1 MLSKTTVM
9 CNYKCLCCVS
19 GTGPSSCLRRAM
31 TSCWPGSGAT
41 AGGTRSRSVSQ
52 LFSDERIHQ
61 GCESSLIFCGSGSR
75 FKSLVKKYPVPYEM
89 LAIVET
95 NKKNRKVYH
104 LHETN
109 SWPIFCIENGP
120 PPLSS
125 VLEIIF
131 FSFSFYIL
139 LKKLWENVEKNKQK

>member
-52 LFSDERIHQ
+52 LFTDERIHQ
-61 GCESSLIFCGSGSR
+61 GCGSSLIFCGSGSR
-75 FKSLVKKYPVPYEM
+75 FKSLVKKYLM
-89 LAIVET
+89 KCLLWLKQT
-95 NKKNRKVYH
+95 RKIG
-104 LHETN
+104 N
-109 SWPIFCIENGP
+109 FIIFMKQTRDLYFASKMIP
-120 PPLSS
+120 HPFLS
-125 VLEIIF
+125 VLEIMF